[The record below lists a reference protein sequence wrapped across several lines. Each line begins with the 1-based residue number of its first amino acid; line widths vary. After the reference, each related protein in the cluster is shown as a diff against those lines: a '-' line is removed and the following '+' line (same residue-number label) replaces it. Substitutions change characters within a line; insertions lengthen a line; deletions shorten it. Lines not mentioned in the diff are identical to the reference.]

1 MPRNVNQKL
10 KILYLLKVLQENT
23 DEAHH
28 LVMSEIIEKLS
39 IYGIQA
45 ERKSIYSDIEAL
57 RLFGIDVI
65 CQKKDVYG
73 YYIGEQT
80 FELPELK
87 LLVDS
92 VQASKFITEKKSN
105 ALIKKLE
112 GFTNKYYAKELQ
124 RQVYIADRVKAM
136 NESIYYNVDKL
147 HYAINNNQKIS
158 FKYYEYNIEKKKQ
171 LRNDGKDYIVSPYG
185 LTVSDENYYVIAH
198 YPKYSG
204 LTHFRVDR
212 MADIDVLDEK
222 ITDIKSVTDEK
233 LNLGEYSKK
242 MFNMFSGDT
251 EIVKLECDNKLIN
264 PVIDRFGENVYIEK
278 VNDNK
283 FVVTVKVN
291 VSPTF
296 FAWVF
301 TFEGNMRII
310 SPEKVVNRFNANLKK
325 FRN

>member
-1 MPRNVNQKL
+1 M
-10 KILYLLKVLQENT
+10 
-23 DEAHH
+23 
-28 LVMSEIIEKLS
+28 
-39 IYGIQA
+39 
-45 ERKSIYSDIEAL
+45 
-57 RLFGIDVI
+57 
-65 CQKKDVYG
+65 
-73 YYIGEQT
+73 
-80 FELPELK
+80 
-87 LLVDS
+87 
-92 VQASKFITEKKSN
+92 
-105 ALIKKLE
+105 
-112 GFTNKYYAKELQ
+112 
-124 RQVYIADRVKAM
+124 
-136 NESIYYNVDKL
+136 DKL

-212 MADIDVLDEK
+212 MADIDILDEK

-251 EIVKLECDNKLIN
+251 EIVKLECANKLIN
-264 PVIDRFGENVYIEK
+264 PIIDRFGEE
-278 VNDNK
+278 VNIHKADDDK
-283 FVVTVKVN
+283 FIVTAKVN

-301 TFEGNMRII
+301 TFEGKMKII
-310 SPEKVVNRFNANLKK
+310 EPDNVVKQFDDNLKR
-325 FRN
+325 FFNT